1 MIDEAAARLGQLCVT
16 LAAIF
21 APQVIIIGSLARHLG
36 DAWLRRV
43 EEPFREGAL
52 ALKSKAT
59 KICAGKLGESL
70 QDLSAI
76 APVVV
81 EAGLRG

>member
-36 DAWLRRV
+36 DAWVRRV
-43 EEPFREGAL
+43 EESFREGAL
-52 ALKSKAT
+52 PVNSKAT